1 MHIFGRSTHTQ
12 THRHKHT
19 HTLIDDHDDVSGD
32 DDVGQVSLGE
42 YVVAAKKG
50 RPCQER
56 LPPRPTDPAS
66 LDQSNH

>member
-1 MHIFGRSTHTQ
+1 MVKYAYFGNT
-12 THRHKHT
+12 HT
-19 HTLIDDHDDVSGD
+19 HTYTLIYDHDDVSGD

-56 LPPRPTDPAS
+56 LPPDSAS